1 MNDVV
6 LDASAILA
14 FLNLE
19 AGSDRVAAVSG
30 KKIVSTVNLSEVLG
44 KLVDLGMPDK
54 EIQQILGYLKCD
66 IKAFEREDAI
76 MTAKLHYLNRS
87 LGLTFGDLA
96 CLALAKKLQLPVL
109 TTDGTWSQLNFA
121 IDIKVIR

>member
-1 MNDVV
+1 MNNAV

-44 KLVDLGMPDK
+44 KLVDLGMPEK
-54 EIQQILGYLKCD
+54 EIQQILAYLKCD
-66 IKAFEREDAI
+66 IRAFSPEDAM
-76 MTAKLHYLNRS
+76 MTARLHSLNRS
-87 LGLTFGDLA
+87 LSLSFGDLA

-109 TTDGTWSQLNFA
+109 TADRSWSKLNFA